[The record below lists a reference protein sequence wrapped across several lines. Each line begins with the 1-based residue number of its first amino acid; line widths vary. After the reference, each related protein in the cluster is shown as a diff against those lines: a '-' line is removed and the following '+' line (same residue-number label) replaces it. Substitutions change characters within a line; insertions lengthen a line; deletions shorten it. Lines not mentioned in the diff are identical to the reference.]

1 MHDRQLNL
9 SDSEIV
15 RLYFARDERAIR
27 ETDQKYGSL
36 CMQISM
42 NIVDSRPDAEECV
55 NDTYLK
61 TWNSIPPTRPNSLCA
76 FVCRIARNLSINR
89 LRDLRAAK
97 RNRELTVSLSE
108 LEACIPLPD
117 EAAGRLP
124 ELLNGF
130 LAELDRED
138 RVLFLGRYWYACSV
152 KDLARRL
159 GITPNAASGRLNRL
173 RNRLRAYLA
182 EGGYTV

>member
-1 MHDRQLNL
+1 MHDQQLNL

-27 ETDQKYGSL
+27 ETDQKYGGL

-61 TWNSIPPTRPNSLCA
+61 TWNSIPPTRPNSLGA

-97 RNRELTVSLSE
+97 RNRELTTSLSE
-108 LEACIPLPD
+108 LEDCIPLPD
-117 EAAGRLP
+117 HAAEGLP

-130 LAELDRED
+130 LAGLNRED
-138 RVLFLGRYWYACSV
+138 RALFMGRYWYACSV
-152 KDLARRL
+152 KDLARKL
-159 GITPNAASGRLNRL
+159 DITPGTASKRLSRIREDL
-173 RNRLRAYLA
+173 RVYL
-182 EGGYTV
+182 EKGGYQV

>member
-1 MHDRQLNL
+1 MSDQPLNL
-9 SDSEIV
+9 SDERIV
-15 RLYFARDERAIR
+15 HLYFMRDEQAIR
-27 ETDQKYGSL
+27 ETDQKYGKL

-61 TWNSIPPTRPNSLCA
+61 TWNSIPPARPNSLGA
-76 FVCRIARNLSINR
+76 FVCRIARNLSLNR

-97 RNRELTVSLSE
+97 RNRELTASLSE
-108 LEACIPLPD
+108 LEDCFALPD

-130 LAELDRED
+130 LAGLDRED
-138 RVLFLGRYWYACSV
+138 RALFMGRYWYACSV

-159 GITPNAASGRLNRL
+159 GITPNAASRRLYRL
-173 RNRLRAYLA
+173 RESLKAYLA
-182 EGGYTV
+182 EGGYHV